1 MIYKA
6 TEIKIT
12 KTKLVIGVPEPFKL
26 LHVTDSHLI
35 YSDDQDS
42 DMQRK
47 LMAMRREAY
56 DSKHG
61 DNCCRRW

>member
-26 LHVTDSHLI
+26 LHVTGHSHL
-35 YSDDQDS
+35 YT
-42 DMQRK
+42 K
-47 LMAMRREAY
+47 LLYRTRRALEYLVRGVVAAEAVNY
-56 DSKHG
+56 YLHK
-61 DNCCRRW
+61 